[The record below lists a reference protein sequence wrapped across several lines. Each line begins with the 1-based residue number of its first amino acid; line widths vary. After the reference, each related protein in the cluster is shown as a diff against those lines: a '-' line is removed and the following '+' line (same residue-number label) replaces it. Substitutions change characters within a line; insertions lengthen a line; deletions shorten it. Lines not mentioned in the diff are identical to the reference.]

1 MFSNSNI
8 SLSWESNEN
17 VTWKCSLVVN
27 STTSSVNCSGAN
39 WRGYNLSEG
48 RYELIITA
56 TDDAGNV
63 ATFVHMFNV
72 DLTPPT
78 VTITDGPPFLTN
90 EITST
95 LYNLHNNESL
105 NCSYYCQLYSNSMNV
120 LVLSVTCDG
129 GILTTPSLETNNYTL
144 SVIATDYVGNTG
156 QPTNYHWETDL
167 ISPLIFGVDNASTQC
182 STTNPDAT
190 GQPQATDQRTTNP
203 SLNYSDI
210 SLGCSIERTWLAADE
225 AGNVAILIQYI
236 HLEYL
241 PSISLLPVVAFPCAN
256 SSNSTEETND
266 TISTPNPCGFPLHI
280 SYEDSTIVHV
290 CPSEFVRNWTVNTCN
305 NTATQSQS
313 IVLYNPCLPN
323 QCGRNESTPRGV
335 CSFGEC
341 QCNRPW
347 FGENCGILIHE
358 QLLI

>member
-17 VTWKCSLVVN
+17 VTWECSLVVN
-27 STTSSVNCSGAN
+27 STTSSVNCSGGD

-48 RYELIITA
+48 RYELMITA

-63 ATFVHMFNV
+63 ATLVHMFTV

-144 SVIATDYVGNTG
+144 SMIVTG
-156 QPTNYHWETDL
+156 Y
-167 ISPLIFGVDNASTQC
+167 G
-182 STTNPDAT
+182 
-190 GQPQATDQRTTNP
+190 
-203 SLNYSDI
+203 
-210 SLGCSIERTWLAADE
+210 
-225 AGNVAILIQYI
+225 
-236 HLEYL
+236 
-241 PSISLLPVVAFPCAN
+241 
-256 SSNSTEETND
+256 
-266 TISTPNPCGFPLHI
+266 
-280 SYEDSTIVHV
+280 
-290 CPSEFVRNWTVNTCN
+290 
-305 NTATQSQS
+305 
-313 IVLYNPCLPN
+313 
-323 QCGRNESTPRGV
+323 
-335 CSFGEC
+335 
-341 QCNRPW
+341 
-347 FGENCGILIHE
+347 
-358 QLLI
+358 LLIWIPRANQNNWSKDHKSITELF